1 VASTEQDKSVS
12 LVSSE
17 ESSIA
22 PAQKEGPLFF
32 ARMLSF
38 MLFIVVVQTTIAP
51 EITVLGA
58 KPDIALIAVICVSL
72 LKGPV
77 WGTTAGFTLGLL
89 MDVALMQTMGISS
102 LLLTLAGYFSGRYA
116 ENVDLTSWLPTTFI
130 VFSATIVIKIMYAVM
145 MYLIG
150 VEASFGF
157 VLTRIILPT
166 AAINALLATPVF
178 IVCRWWLGV
187 KEQDVLFSK

>member
-1 VASTEQDKSVS
+1 VS
-12 LVSSE
+12 
-17 ESSIA
+17 
-22 PAQKEGPLFF
+22 
-32 ARMLSF
+32 
-38 MLFIVVVQTTIAP
+38 VVVQATIAP

-72 LKGPV
+72 LKGPT
-77 WGTTAGFTLGLL
+77 WGAIAGFTMGLL
-89 MDVALMQTMGISS
+89 LDIALMQTMGISS
-102 LLLTLAGYFSGRYA
+102 FLLTLAGYFSGRYA
-116 ENVDLTSWLPTTFI
+116 ENVDLSSWLPTTLIIFI
-130 VFSATIVIKIMYAVM
+130 VTVIIKTMNALM

-150 VEASFGF
+150 VEASFSF

-178 IVCRWWLGV
+178 MVARWWLSV